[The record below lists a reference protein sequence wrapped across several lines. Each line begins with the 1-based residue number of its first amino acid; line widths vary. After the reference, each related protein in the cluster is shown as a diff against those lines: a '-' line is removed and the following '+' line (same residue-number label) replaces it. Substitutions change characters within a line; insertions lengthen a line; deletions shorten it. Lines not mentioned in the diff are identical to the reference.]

1 MSTSRRAWVCARE
14 CTRVSVGAWEP
25 RGPPPSPSLPWE
37 CRRRRGN
44 AEGRPCA
51 LRRRQGRAW
60 GAGVCPLP
68 TPRSAQGGRRVH
80 PQTHQP
86 AAAVTPGRP
95 SCLRG
100 GDTVSPLT
108 AGSGQGWAVRP
119 FPGTLGQAASEAP
132 GAGPGPCFLLLIP
145 CGRRSGTVRQGLGG
159 QLGPLPVSLSRGLLL
174 VFILLAV
181 PTCLAHRLSDSV
193 FTAEETLQVPASAS
207 PRDPAGC
214 VVQAGPSVSA
224 WLTRPLRARPVLG
237 HLFRS
242 SSWPHRLSG
251 LRTGLLCGGLA
262 SPPPLSRWGVQG
274 PGGKVAGPGSLLG
287 DGLWPR
293 LARNRAGLMGSSVSP
308 TAIVLF
314 SSDPPTLW
322 EGCLG
327 PGLCLAS
334 CLSPRAT
341 IKVIRFC

>member
-132 GAGPGPCFLLLIP
+132 GAGPGPCFLLLVP
-145 CGRRSGTVRQGLGG
+145 CGRHSGRSGRAWGGSWGLSPCPCPGG
-159 QLGPLPVSLSRGLLL
+159 SFSSSSSLPSR
-174 VFILLAV
+174 
-181 PTCLAHRLSDSV
+181 
-193 FTAEETLQVPASAS
+193 PASPIAS
-207 PRDPAGC
+207 PILFLLQKKHCRYRPQLPPETPLAAM
-214 VVQAGPSVSA
+214 VQAGPSVSA
-224 WLTRPLRARPVLG
+224 WLTRPLRLVLSRSPFPVFL
-237 HLFRS
+237 LAPS
-242 SSWPHRLSG
+242 LVWPPHW
-251 LRTGLLCGGLA
+251 
-262 SPPPLSRWGVQG
+262 PPLWG
-274 PGGKVAGPGSLLG
+274 AGVPT
-287 DGLWPR
+287 PTFQ
-293 LARNRAGLMGSSVSP
+293 MGS
-308 TAIVLF
+308 
-314 SSDPPTLW
+314 
-322 EGCLG
+322 
-327 PGLCLAS
+327 
-334 CLSPRAT
+334 PRP
-341 IKVIRFC
+341 RR

>member
-1 MSTSRRAWVCARE
+1 M
-14 CTRVSVGAWEP
+14 
-25 RGPPPSPSLPWE
+25 
-37 CRRRRGN
+37 
-44 AEGRPCA
+44 
-51 LRRRQGRAW
+51 
-60 GAGVCPLP
+60 
-68 TPRSAQGGRRVH
+68 H

-95 SCLRG
+95 SCLRE

-145 CGRRSGTVRQGLGG
+145 CGRRSGRSGRAWGGSWGLSSCPCPGG
-159 QLGPLPVSLSRGLLL
+159 SFSSSSSLLSR
-174 VFILLAV
+174 
-181 PTCLAHRLSDSV
+181 
-193 FTAEETLQVPASAS
+193 PASPIAS
-207 PRDPAGC
+207 PILFLLQKKHCRYRPQLPPETPLAAM
-214 VVQAGPSVSA
+214 VQAGPSVSA

-242 SSWPHRLSG
+242 SSWPHCLSG

-287 DGLWPR
+287 SWSLSQGT
-293 LARNRAGLMGSSVSP
+293 GS
-308 TAIVLF
+308 
-314 SSDPPTLW
+314 
-322 EGCLG
+322 G
-327 PGLCLAS
+327 PGLHETGLA
-334 CLSPRAT
+334 
-341 IKVIRFC
+341 

>member
-132 GAGPGPCFLLLIP
+132 GAGPGSCFLLLVP

-159 QLGPLPVSLSRGLLL
+159 QLGPLLVSLSRGLLL

-214 VVQAGPSVSA
+214 HGPGWTQRERLA
-224 WLTRPLRARPVLG
+224 YPPPPTRPVPVT
-237 HLFRS
+237 F
-242 SSWPHRLSG
+242 SG
-251 LRTGLLCGGLA
+251 L
-262 SPPPLSRWGVQG
+262 P
-274 PGGKVAGPGSLLG
+274 
-287 DGLWPR
+287 
-293 LARNRAGLMGSSVSP
+293 
-308 TAIVLF
+308 
-314 SSDPPTLW
+314 
-322 EGCLG
+322 LG
-327 PGLCLAS
+327 PIACLAS
-334 CLSPRAT
+334 TLASSVGGWRPHPHFPDGESKAPEVKWPVQGHSWVPGACLRGRALAPACT
-341 IKVIRFC
+341 KQGWPNGVLSLPHGHCSLLK